1 MGKSEAPQ
9 LYAVEP
15 PIEIELSAEEA
26 LYLENMDLQ
35 GRVLELESENHKL
48 RRTILEL
55 RQEAF
60 EDDLKRRIGV
70 DPAAVLNFDLG

>member
-60 EDDLKRRIGV
+60 EDHLKRRIGV

>member
-35 GRVLELESENHKL
+35 GRVLELEAENHEL
-48 RRTILEL
+48 RQTVLEL

-60 EDDLKRRIGV
+60 EDHLKRRLGV
-70 DPAAVLNFDLG
+70 DPAAVLSLDLG